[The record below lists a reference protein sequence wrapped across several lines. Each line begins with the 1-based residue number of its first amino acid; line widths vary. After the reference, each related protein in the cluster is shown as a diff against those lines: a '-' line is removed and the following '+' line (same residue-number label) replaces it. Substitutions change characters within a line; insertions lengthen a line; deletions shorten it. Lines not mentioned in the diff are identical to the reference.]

1 MGNGGLKEFFIENE
15 RILCYHGDLLYEA
28 KCLGSKIRAGEL
40 VYRIHYIGWSKNWD
54 TWAKHSQILKS
65 TQANLQLK
73 DDLMAKHNIH
83 AVGRDRKT
91 KIVKKRKR
99 KLEVAKSSEDFTAS
113 DTETNE
119 NSEKPEEMPKKE
131 EFCLP
136 DTLVELLREDEK
148 RILSE
153 NQTSIKEHQLNVKY
167 VFDLFEYELYLNP
180 SKESSSALVNYEQS
194 QTEEFKN
201 GMLLYFDALMPIY
214 LLYDEESYQPS
225 INAPH
230 KTCTIVHLL
239 RFLVKLPEFI
249 SPLLDEP
256 EMSRILTPFVTKFID
271 WLGHKVTELRL
282 AEFWDEFYQ

>member
-1 MGNGGLKEFFIENE
+1 M
-15 RILCYHGDLLYEA
+15 A
-28 KCLGSKIRAGEL
+28 KVRQKYFLADSPTLFLI
-40 VYRIHYIGWSKNWD
+40 D
-54 TWAKHSQILKS
+54 QS
-65 TQANLQLK
+65 TEISNKKFQTSYLNF
-73 DDLMAKHNIH
+73 KHNIH

-180 SKESSSALVNYEQS
+180 SKESSSALVSLCPY
-194 QTEEFKN
+194 QTLIIPPK
-201 GMLLYFDALMPIY
+201 IY
-214 LLYDEESYQPS
+214 
-225 INAPH
+225 
-230 KTCTIVHLL
+230 K
-239 RFLVKLPEFI
+239 
-249 SPLLDEP
+249 
-256 EMSRILTPFVTKFID
+256 
-271 WLGHKVTELRL
+271 
-282 AEFWDEFYQ
+282 